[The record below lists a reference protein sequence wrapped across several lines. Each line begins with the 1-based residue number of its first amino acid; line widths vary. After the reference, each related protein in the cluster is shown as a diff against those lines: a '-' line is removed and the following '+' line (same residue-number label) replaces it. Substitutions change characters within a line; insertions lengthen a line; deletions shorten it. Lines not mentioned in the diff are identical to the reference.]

1 MNSLAFSLINFEVMA
16 YKAHLKHE
24 AELTYQN
31 VSSLEKA
38 KMEIEAMLGGAK

>member
-1 MNSLAFSLINFEVMA
+1 MKCFAFNLIAYEALA

-24 AELTYQN
+24 AELTHNN

-38 KMEIEAMLGGAK
+38 KMEIEAMFQGVA